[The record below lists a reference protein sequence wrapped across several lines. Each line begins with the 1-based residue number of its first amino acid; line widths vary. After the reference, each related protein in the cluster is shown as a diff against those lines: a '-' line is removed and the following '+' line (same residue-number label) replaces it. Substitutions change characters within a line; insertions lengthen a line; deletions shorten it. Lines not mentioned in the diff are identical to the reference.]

1 MRPMMIM
8 IATLA
13 TVVLF
18 GSNVVLAEEMDHS
31 KMDHSNMDHSKMD
44 MAEKTQASG
53 KGVINSVD
61 TEGRSI
67 NVTHE
72 PMPDLSW
79 PKMTMDLPVTRK
91 VDLSNTN
98 IGDAVSFTIKLGRD
112 KKYRVI
118 ELSPIKQ

>member
-1 MRPMMIM
+1 M

-18 GSNVVLAEEMDHS
+18 GSNVVLAEETDHS
-31 KMDHSNMDHSKMD
+31 IMDHSNMDHSKMD

-72 PMPDLSW
+72 PMPDLGW

-91 VDLSNTN
+91 VDLNNTN
-98 IGDAVSFTIKLGRD
+98 TGDAVSFTIKLGRD

-118 ELSPIKQ
+118 ELSPLKE